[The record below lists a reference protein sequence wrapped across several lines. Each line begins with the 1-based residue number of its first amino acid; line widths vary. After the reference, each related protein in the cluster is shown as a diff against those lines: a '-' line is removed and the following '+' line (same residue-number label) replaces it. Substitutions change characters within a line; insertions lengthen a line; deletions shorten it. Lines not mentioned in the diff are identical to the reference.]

1 MFTRA
6 VLDALS
12 KFYMEAELETFMAL
26 FGDQVGMHLW
36 GHFKSKRIVFFFAEL
51 DVKNKRIFVLEI
63 ERIATNLFDAH
74 GSLADDFPNVEDR

>member
-6 VLDALS
+6 VLDALF
-12 KFYMEAELETFMAL
+12 KFCMEAKLETFTAL

-36 GHFKSKRIVFFFAEL
+36 GHFKSKRTIFFFAEL

-63 ERIATNLFDAH
+63 ERVAANLFDANDF
-74 GSLADDFPNVEDR
+74 LADDFLDVED